1 MYVLLSLSKF
11 AAAPG
16 APKGLILSEFPP
28 FSVQIYWNAPS
39 DVGNPRG
46 PLTYTVTLEIT
57 NITDG
62 TVLQYTLPSTQ
73 ITLSNLLPGVQYNV
87 SVYAKNSVASGP
99 PVTRV
104 FRTNNTGEFNQK
116 MVTVAICFCHTLL
129 DSSLYCSTYYQ
140 TSHSICIPIITAHTC
155 HHGNEWGNSHFSIS
169 CKFLLFVTCKY

>member
-16 APKGLILSEFPP
+16 APKGLILSELSP
-28 FSVQIYWNAPS
+28 FSVQVNWNAPS
-39 DVGNPRG
+39 DVGSSPG
-46 PLTYTVTLEIT
+46 PLTYTVTLT
-57 NITDG
+57 NLTDG

-87 SVYAKNSVASGP
+87 SVYAENSVGSGP
-99 PVTRV
+99 PVTGV

-116 MVTVAICFCHTLL
+116 MVTIAICFCHTLL

-140 TSHSICIPIITAHTC
+140 TSHSICIPIITVHTC
-155 HHGNEWGNSHFSIS
+155 HLGNKWGNSHFSIS
-169 CKFLLFVTCKY
+169 CKFLLNVTCKS